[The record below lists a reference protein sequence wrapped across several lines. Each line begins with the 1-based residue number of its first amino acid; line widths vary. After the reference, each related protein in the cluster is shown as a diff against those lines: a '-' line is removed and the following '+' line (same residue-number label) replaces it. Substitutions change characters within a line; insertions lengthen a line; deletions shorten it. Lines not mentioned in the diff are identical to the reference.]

1 MNNYLNYKMNVNK
14 TIQINYRRFLKLA
27 ASIDQ
32 YNFKSY
38 ALRKIKHDFRKVELN
53 KVAENH
59 LKEKYDQLQRIVVV
73 QNLYSK
79 HEDIKERKYSEH

>member
-1 MNNYLNYKMNVNK
+1 MNVNK

-27 ASIDQ
+27 GNIQQ

-38 ALRKIKHDFRKVELN
+38 AFRKIKHDFRNVDLN
-53 KVAENH
+53 KVGANH
-59 LKEKYDQLQRIVVV
+59 LKENYDQLHRIVVV